1 MPQTV
6 PNQKI
11 IHINRESFDGK
22 QFLGILKEN
31 WYAANKDLSPYGLV
45 LYLYIAGNADG
56 YNLALSQ
63 VAAEEAGITK
73 TTYHKYLNELINKG
87 YLVQR
92 SGNVYDFYE
101 VPKGKCKNAFPPCE
115 LESLLDEQD
124 SLQDEISHLRRNR
137 EINNTDNPTDKKIKK
152 EFVF

>member
-11 IHINRESFDGK
+11 IHVNRESLEGK
-22 QFLGILKEN
+22 QFLGISKEN

-56 YNLALSQ
+56 YNFALSQ
-63 VAAEEAGITK
+63 TAAEEAGITK
-73 TTYHKYLNELINKG
+73 TTYHKYLNELIRKG
-87 YLVQR
+87 YLIQR
-92 SGNVYDFYE
+92 TGNVYDFYE
-101 VPKGKCKNAFPPCE
+101 VPKGKLKSAFPPCE

-124 SLQDEISHLRRNR
+124 SLQDEMAHSQCSR
-137 EINNTDNPTDKKIKK
+137 EINNIDKPTDKKIK